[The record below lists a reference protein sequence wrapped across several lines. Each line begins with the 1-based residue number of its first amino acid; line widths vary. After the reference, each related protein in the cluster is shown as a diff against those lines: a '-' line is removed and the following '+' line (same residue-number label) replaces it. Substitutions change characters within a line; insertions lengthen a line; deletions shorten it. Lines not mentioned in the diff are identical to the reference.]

1 MRINVAQGGNLFD
14 AQREFW
20 IGLGN
25 LLFKTSQKWRESGA
39 SGEDS
44 MAGRGAQQLQDPS
57 RGVSGRNRKR
67 LFRSRSE

>member
-1 MRINVAQGGNLFD
+1 MRINIAEGGNLFD

-25 LLFKTSQKWRESGA
+25 LLFKTSQKWPESGP

-44 MAGRGAQQLQDPS
+44 MAGRSAQ
-57 RGVSGRNRKR
+57 
-67 LFRSRSE
+67 